1 MNCPVKFLEAA
12 FDTPEK
18 NLACDEALLNLCA
31 RKGQGQILRFWE
43 SLHHFVVLGYTSR
56 AKTEVYLDRCQ
67 RMHVPVLR
75 RCTGGGTVVQGRG
88 CLNYVLVLRRTE
100 TGPLQTIANTNEFVL
115 NTHKHALTPVLGSEV
130 EVAGTSDLA
139 IGGRKFSGNAQRRT
153 GDWILYHG
161 TFLIGFDIQL
171 IDQLLPLPPKQPEYR
186 GGRSHREFLTNLKI
200 SSVLMKDAI
209 RNAWHAEGVV
219 QLELQEEID
228 RLVATR
234 YARKEWVDRL

>member
-1 MNCPVKFLEAA
+1 
-12 FDTPEK
+12 
-18 NLACDEALLNLCA
+18 
-31 RKGQGQILRFWE
+31 
-43 SLHHFVVLGYTSR
+43 
-56 AKTEVYLDRCQ
+56 
-67 RMHVPVLR
+67 
-75 RCTGGGTVVQGRG
+75 
-88 CLNYVLVLRRTE
+88 LVLRRTE

-130 EVAGTSDLA
+130 EVAGISDLA

-171 IDQLLPLPPKQPEYR
+171 IDQLLPFPPKQPEYR

-200 SSVLMKDAI
+200 SSFLMKDAI